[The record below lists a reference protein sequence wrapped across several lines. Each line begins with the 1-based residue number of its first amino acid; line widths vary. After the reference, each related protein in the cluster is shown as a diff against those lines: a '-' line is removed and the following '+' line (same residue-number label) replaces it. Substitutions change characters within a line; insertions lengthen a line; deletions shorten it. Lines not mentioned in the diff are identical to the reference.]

1 MTVGILINSI
11 CNQNSAPDWPP
22 MTSNWKSIATFYI
35 KKLWVIWKKYP
46 QDYVRRSFEVAIKMR
61 PPEWPRTTSD
71 DLNGS
76 KWKIYT
82 YFHLLGSY
90 SMQNVLKKWTKIHC
104 NQNSASDW
112 PRMTSNW
119 KSIATF
125 YIKKLR
131 VFRKKYPQT
140 YVRRWFKVTIKM
152 RPPERPRTTS
162 DDLNG
167 SKWKI
172 YIYFH
177 LLGSYSMQN
186 VLKKWTKMQIPSTKI
201 VQLVTSKMEAKMDRP
216 WNPSTNNENSCLN
229 GY

>member
-1 MTVGILINSI
+1 MTVGILICTPSNSI
-11 CNQNSAPDWPP
+11 
-22 MTSNWKSIATFYI
+22 
-35 KKLWVIWKKYP
+35 
-46 QDYVRRSFEVAIKMR
+46 
-61 PPEWPRTTSD
+61 
-71 DLNGS
+71 
-76 KWKIYT
+76 
-82 YFHLLGSY
+82 
-90 SMQNVLKKWTKIHC
+90 C

-125 YIKKLR
+125 YIKKLW
-131 VFRKKYPQT
+131 VIRKKYPQS
-140 YVRRWFKVTIKM
+140 YVRRSFEVAIKM

-162 DDLNG
+162 GDLNG

-201 VQLVTSKMEAKMDRP
+201 VQLVTSKMEAEMDRQ
-216 WNPSTNNENSCLN
+216 WNPSMNNENSCLN
-229 GY
+229 AY